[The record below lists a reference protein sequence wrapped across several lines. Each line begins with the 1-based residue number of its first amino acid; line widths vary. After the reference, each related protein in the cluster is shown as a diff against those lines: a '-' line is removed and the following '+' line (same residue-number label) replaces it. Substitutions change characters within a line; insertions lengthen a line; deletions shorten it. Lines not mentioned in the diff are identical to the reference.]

1 MNNDTYT
8 SCTKCGRPMTICKG
22 NCKPQDCQ
30 CKEYGCK
37 HNACIR
43 QVDPTC
49 PYTAVIP
56 SVTVESISNLSDL
69 ADCFVHVM
77 DINTTFYIDDKHR
90 ITVTWA
96 GPIEIDGYDYTSNP
110 LNIRSQTVY
119 DFANKR
125 AIYFNSKGQY
135 MVFKAEE
142 E

>member
-1 MNNDTYT
+1 MDNEYYK
-8 SCTKCGRPMTICKG
+8 SCTKCGRPQTICKG
-22 NCKPQDCQ
+22 NCKPQGCQ

-56 SVTVESISNLSDL
+56 SITVESISNLNDL
-69 ADCFVHVM
+69 ADCFVHVN

-96 GPIEIDGYDYTSNP
+96 GPVEADGYDYANNP
-110 LNIRSQTVY
+110 LNIRGQTVF
-119 DFANKR
+119 DFANKQ
-125 AIYFNSKGQY
+125 AIHFNSKGQY